1 MGCFT
6 LRGPDGDRLIAEN
19 ENYRLGPGEA
29 IVPGLITWNCG
40 PQASG
45 GTDPLKDLIHELDKE
60 LTGEVGN
67 WIKVFAKPVA
77 KALGKANCMSCEVR
91 RVIGNAYGDLANK
104 YGKAKAFS
112 IVVDLVKKS
121 AVNSELDVLMEL
133 KECLNVE
140 QNGQSL
146 QVPSS

>member
-6 LRGPDGDRLIAEN
+6 LRGPNGDRLIAEN
-19 ENYRLGPGEA
+19 QNYRLGPGEY
-29 IVPGLITWNCG
+29 IVPGLIDWNCG
-40 PQASG
+40 PQATG
-45 GTDPLKDLIHELDKE
+45 AADQLTALIRDLDKE
-60 LTGEVGN
+60 LSGEVGD

-104 YGKAKAFS
+104 YGKVKALS
-112 IVVDLVKKS
+112 IIIDLVKKS

-133 KECLNVE
+133 KECLNKE
-140 QNGQSL
+140 
-146 QVPSS
+146 PS

>member
-6 LRGPDGDRLIAEN
+6 LRGPDGDRLVAEN

-29 IVPGLITWNCG
+29 IVPGLITWGCG
-40 PQASG
+40 PQASDG
-45 GTDPLKDLIHELDKE
+45 VDKLTALIKELDTE

-91 RVIGNAYGDLANK
+91 RVVGNAYGDLANK
-104 YGKAKAFS
+104 YGKAKAFA
-112 IVVDLVKKS
+112 IIVDLIKKS

-133 KECLNVE
+133 KECLNAE
-140 QNGQSL
+140 QSGQSSPVL
-146 QVPSS
+146 SS